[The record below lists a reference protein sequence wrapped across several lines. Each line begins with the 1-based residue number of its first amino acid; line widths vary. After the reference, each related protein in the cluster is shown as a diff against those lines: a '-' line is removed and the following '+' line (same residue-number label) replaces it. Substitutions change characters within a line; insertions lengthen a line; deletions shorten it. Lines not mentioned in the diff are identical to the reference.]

1 MRSRDLSIWLLT
13 VALGAGV
20 AWGILSRR
28 AALLPRELAVAA
40 GAPSDQAA
48 WIGASAPQSGR
59 EPAFTATERDWEIMQ
74 STVREARAAGLA
86 ELPMGEVV
94 ARVGLTFVGTP
105 YEPGTLEL
113 PGAERLVVNLRELDC
128 VTFVENALVL
138 ASLVKTVPDALVDDR
153 AALAAAYRQRLVHLR
168 YRGGVLDGYPSRLHY
183 FSEWLSDNEMKGS
196 VKMVTGDLPGARQ
209 DPRPITFMSDHP
221 DAYRQI
227 AETPEFLEAVRS
239 VEARLG
245 TPRWY
250 VPQEGIEAAAAE
262 GGIRNGDI
270 IAAKSTLAGLDV
282 AHTGIALWQDGELHL
297 LHAPLVGDSVEVSP
311 LPLGRR
317 IRGIRA
323 QDGILVARPLEPT
336 GAGRRSEPG
345 RPGGGE

>member
-1 MRSRDLSIWLLT
+1 MRSRELGIWLVT
-13 VALGAGV
+13 VVLGAGV
-20 AWGILSRR
+20 AWGFLSRR
-28 AALLPRELAVAA
+28 ATLVPREVALAA
-40 GAPSDQAA
+40 GAPSDPGWRAGTLVQV
-48 WIGASAPQSGR
+48 PDT
-59 EPAFTATERDWEIMQ
+59 EPVFEATERDWEIMQ
-74 STVREARAAGLA
+74 ATVREARAAGMA
-86 ELPMGEVV
+86 GLPMGEVV

-113 PGAERLVVNLRELDC
+113 PGPERLVVNLRELDC

-138 ASLVKTVPDALVDDR
+138 ASLVKTVPDALVENR
-153 AALAAAYRQRLVHLR
+153 AALAAAYRQRLVQLR

-183 FSEWLSDNEMKGS
+183 FSEWLSDNEMKG
-196 VKMVTGDLPGARQ
+196 VLKVVTGDLPGARQ

-227 AETPEFLEAVRS
+227 AENPEFLEAVRS
-239 VEARLG
+239 VEAGLG

-250 VPQEGIEAAAAE
+250 IPQEGIEGAAAE
-262 GGIRNGDI
+262 GGIRNGDV
-270 IAAKSTLAGLDV
+270 IAAKSTLGGLDV

-311 LPLGRR
+311 LPLAQR

-323 QDGILVARPLEPT
+323 QDGILVARPLEPSAAPGRT
-336 GAGRRSEPG
+336 GSAGR
-345 RPGGGE
+345 GGSR

>member
-1 MRSRDLSIWLLT
+1 MRSRELGIWLVT
-13 VALGAGV
+13 VVLGAGV
-20 AWGILSRR
+20 AWGLLSRR
-28 AALLPRELAVAA
+28 ATLVPREVALAA
-40 GAPSDQAA
+40 GAPSDPEWRTGTTAQV
-48 WIGASAPQSGR
+48 PPT
-59 EPAFTATERDWEIMQ
+59 EPAFEATETDWEIMQ
-74 STVREARAAGLA
+74 ATVREARAAGLG

-138 ASLVKTVPDALVDDR
+138 ASLVKTVPDALVENR
-153 AALAAAYRQRLVHLR
+153 AALATAYRRRLAQLR

-183 FSEWLSDNEMKGS
+183 FSEWLSDNELKGI
-196 VKMVTGDLPGARQ
+196 VKVVTSDLAGARR
-209 DPRPITFMSDHP
+209 DTRSITFMSDHP
-221 DAYRQI
+221 EAYRQI
-227 AETPEFLEAVRS
+227 AENPEFLEAVRS
-239 VEARLG
+239 VESGLG
-245 TPRWY
+245 APRWY
-250 VPQEGIEAAAAE
+250 VPQEGIEAAAAG
-262 GGIRNGDI
+262 GGIRNGDV
-270 IAAKSTLAGLDV
+270 IAAKSILEGLDV

-323 QDGILVARPLEPT
+323 QDGILVARPLEP
-336 GAGRRSEPG
+336 AEAQG
-345 RPGGGE
+345 RPGSGGPGGGG